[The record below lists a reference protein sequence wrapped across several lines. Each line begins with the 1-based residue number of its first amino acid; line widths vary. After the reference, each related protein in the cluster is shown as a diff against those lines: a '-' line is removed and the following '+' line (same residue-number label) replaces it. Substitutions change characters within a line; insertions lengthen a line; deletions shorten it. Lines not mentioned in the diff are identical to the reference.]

1 MKEIAIVVIVLAFA
15 GVLLA
20 KGPDAAQAPAPSSA
34 SAKVQDDSD
43 EAGVMIDSKGDAGDA
58 SGDQDYSA
66 PNGAEVY
73 AEPSGVGGLPS
84 SYGQCKG
91 VVNEGGRSVLVLE
104 SPEDGALSFVQVTVG
119 KSDVSWKLIGRIP
132 RSSD

>member
-1 MKEIAIVVIVLAFA
+1 MKEIAIAAIVLAFA

-20 KGPDAAQAPAPSSA
+20 KGPDAAPAPSTA
-34 SAKVQDDSD
+34 PAAEKVQDDTG
-43 EAGVMIDSKGDAGDA
+43 EAGVMIDSKGDTGDDA
-58 SGDQDYSA
+58 EAQDYSA

-73 AEPSGVGGLPS
+73 AEPSARGGLPS

-91 VVNEGGRSVLVLE
+91 VTNEGGRTVLVME
-104 SPEDGALSFVQVTVG
+104 SPEDGTLSFVQVTVG